1 MKLAILV
8 VFVLAIVSCSTTGN
22 ISKNDNSIVVL
33 GEKFDA
39 QILSMVEE
47 IAKNPISDISEI
59 GEFLFGCETGYATK
73 DGYKVGRKANQNCLI
88 LLVKRSN
95 VEGSTF
101 LEGLLRD
108 GGGADTF
115 VVATTMD
122 IAGYGYPVILV
133 PEGTYHR
140 RYFIRALV
148 HEGLHA
154 IRMKNQEDKLPFFEE
169 EELAYTI
176 QFKVLESQ
184 YSQEE
189 LTEFSYAAIPGIP
202 EYAFSALEAENRLY
216 MEYRGHNLLAYLKEI
231 SYGDN

>member
-1 MKLAILV
+1 MKWFLV
-8 VFVLAIVSCSTTGN
+8 VFVLAIVSCGN
-22 ISKNDNSIVVL
+22 ISKNNNYIVVL
-33 GEKFDA
+33 GENFDA

-59 GEFLFGCETGYATK
+59 GEFVNGCEIGYATK
-73 DGYKVGRKANQNCLI
+73 DGYKVEREANQNCLI
-88 LLVKRSN
+88 LLVKREN

-108 GGGADTF
+108 GGADKF

-122 IAGYGYPVILV
+122 IAGYEYPVILV
-133 PEGTYHR
+133 PEGTYDR

-154 IRMKNQEDKLPFFEE
+154 VRMKNQEDTLPFFEE
-169 EELAYTI
+169 EELAFKI

-189 LTEFSYAAIPGIP
+189 LTEFSYAIPGIP
-202 EYAFSALEAENRLY
+202 EYAYASLEMENRLY
-216 MEYRGHNLLAYLKEI
+216 MEYRAQNLLAYLREI